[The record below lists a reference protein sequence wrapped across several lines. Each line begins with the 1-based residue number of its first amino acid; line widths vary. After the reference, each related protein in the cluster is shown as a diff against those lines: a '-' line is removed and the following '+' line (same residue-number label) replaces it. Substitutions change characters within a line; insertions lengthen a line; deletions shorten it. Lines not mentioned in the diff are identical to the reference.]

1 MTSGLKD
8 GEEFPISVV
17 MQDLDLDEN
26 SITRN
31 TQISFHLHV
40 NAVVSVVMRRQVL
53 VIQKIQRNS
62 SHWSS
67 TLTGSYAMHTGFVQ
81 W

>member
-1 MTSGLKD
+1 MTSDLKA

-26 SITRN
+26 SSIRS
-31 TQISFHLHV
+31 TQISFLLHV

-53 VIQKIQRNS
+53 VIQKIQRNRP
-62 SHWSS
+62 
-67 TLTGSYAMHTGFVQ
+67 TGPVH
-81 W
+81 